1 MNKQKGNMYS
11 FIDYTWNP
19 LAGQCPHRCSYCST
33 KKYLRFPVISEKY
46 SGKLRIIK
54 SEFKN
59 LKSNKKIF
67 VCSQNDLFA
76 SSVPDIIIS
85 DILLHCRKYP
95 ENTYLFQSKNPARF
109 LSYAFPENSILC
121 TTIESNRNIDNYN
134 VPTMINRAV
143 AIRDLFDYPYY
154 KTMVTIEPIMDFDL
168 KEMVELIDI
177 ARPNIIHI
185 GAVTGN
191 NKIQEPSTENV
202 CRLVEI
208 LSSYNLELILKSNL
222 KRLIKKC

>member
-1 MNKQKGNMYS
+1 
-11 FIDYTWNP
+11 
-19 LAGQCPHRCSYCST
+19 
-33 KKYLRFPVISEKY
+33 
-46 SGKLRIIK
+46 
-54 SEFKN
+54 
-59 LKSNKKIF
+59 
-67 VCSQNDLFA
+67 
-76 SSVPDIIIS
+76 
-85 DILLHCRKYP
+85 
-95 ENTYLFQSKNPARF
+95 
-109 LSYAFPENSILC
+109 
-121 TTIESNRNIDNYN
+121 
-134 VPTMINRAV
+134 MINRAV

-202 CRLVEI
+202 YRLIEI